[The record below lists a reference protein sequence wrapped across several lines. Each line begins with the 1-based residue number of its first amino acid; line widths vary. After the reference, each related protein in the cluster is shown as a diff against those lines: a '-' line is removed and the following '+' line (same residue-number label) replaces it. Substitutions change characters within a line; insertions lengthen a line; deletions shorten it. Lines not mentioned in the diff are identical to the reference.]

1 MYSGGGMLYIVMLNI
16 YSKSS
21 RDVFQLISEPEI
33 DLFVSMHM
41 IGCGDILLFSV
52 CLNDVMGV
60 FVYA

>member
-41 IGCGDILLFSV
+41 IVRGDILLFSV